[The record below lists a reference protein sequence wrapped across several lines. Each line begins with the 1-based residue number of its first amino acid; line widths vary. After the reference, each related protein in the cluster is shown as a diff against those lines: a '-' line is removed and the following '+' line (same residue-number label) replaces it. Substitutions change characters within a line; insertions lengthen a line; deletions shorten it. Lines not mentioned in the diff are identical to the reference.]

1 MGIKQYVP
9 SRARRP
15 IRAYLY
21 LLVSAVVLPLV
32 ALVAYHLHRD
42 FVEAREAAAAAAVR
56 LAQVSSAQAAQLVA
70 EVRTDLV
77 TLSRRPLV
85 RALDPRRCDPL
96 FTDFLDFSRRFAT
109 VLTIDLSGKPV
120 CSPPRPQETATQ
132 ASYDLGELVRTG
144 KFTIGKPIIGP
155 LTGKWVVVLAHPLHD
170 DSGRLS
176 GALGL
181 PIDLAN
187 FHPLAGDVE
196 LPPGASIGIISSQ
209 GVVIARL
216 RDPGKWVG
224 RDARGIEIVETVLAR
239 KQGHARAAGADG
251 VERIYGFAPVPE
263 TDWYAYAGIP
273 ASTAFAEARQR
284 ALESA
289 AAGVLVALLA
299 AALAMWTA
307 RALSGPVD
315 AMAETARDIARGDWD
330 ARFEGEGFTEIVE
343 IATEF
348 NLALDALEEKAR
360 LLRESESRLSGI
372 LDTVM
377 EGVISIDEQQR
388 VVVFNRE
395 AERIFGRSAARMMG
409 QPLGILVPER
419 FRAQHEEHIR
429 RFAATGQT
437 NRPMGKYGL
446 IYGLHADGAEFPIEA
461 TISQSGIAPDRL
473 LTVVLRDVTERLRA
487 EQALRGY
494 AERLRQ
500 LSRRLF
506 ETGESERRRL
516 ARELH
521 DRIGQNVTALN
532 LNLNM
537 LRGELP
543 SDLLE
548 KVGARLNDCDTLL
561 FHTGQ
566 LVRDIMIDLRPPGLD
581 ELGLFAALNEHARQ
595 FSSRTGCSA
604 TVSGTAVMPR
614 PPPATEI
621 TLFRIAQE
629 ALINIA
635 KHAGATEVAVTLE
648 SGTDTVILTVAD
660 NGHGFDVAAR
670 LAQAGP
676 SLGIVGMRER
686 AESIGARLRVESAP
700 GHGTRVIVEAPR
712 AAPAG
717 NG

>member
-1 MGIKQYVP
+1 MMLIP
-9 SRARRP
+9 
-15 IRAYLY
+15 
-21 LLVSAVVLPLV
+21 SAVC
-32 ALVAYHLHRD
+32 
-42 FVEAREAAAAAAVR
+42 
-56 LAQVSSAQAAQLVA
+56 
-70 EVRTDLV
+70 EV
-77 TLSRRPLV
+77 
-85 RALDPRRCDPL
+85 
-96 FTDFLDFSRRFAT
+96 
-109 VLTIDLSGKPV
+109 
-120 CSPPRPQETATQ
+120 
-132 ASYDLGELVRTG
+132 
-144 KFTIGKPIIGP
+144 
-155 LTGKWVVVLAHPLHD
+155 
-170 DSGRLS
+170 
-176 GALGL
+176 
-181 PIDLAN
+181 
-187 FHPLAGDVE
+187 
-196 LPPGASIGIISSQ
+196 
-209 GVVIARL
+209 
-216 RDPGKWVG
+216 
-224 RDARGIEIVETVLAR
+224 
-239 KQGHARAAGADG
+239 
-251 VERIYGFAPVPE
+251 
-263 TDWYAYAGIP
+263 
-273 ASTAFAEARQR
+273 
-284 ALESA
+284 
-289 AAGVLVALLA
+289 
-299 AALAMWTA
+299 
-307 RALSGPVD
+307 
-315 AMAETARDIARGDWD
+315 
-330 ARFEGEGFTEIVE
+330 
-343 IATEF
+343 
-348 NLALDALEEKAR
+348 
-360 LLRESESRLSGI
+360 
-372 LDTVM
+372 
-377 EGVISIDEQQR
+377 
-388 VVVFNRE
+388 
-395 AERIFGRSAARMMG
+395 
-409 QPLGILVPER
+409 
-419 FRAQHEEHIR
+419 
-429 RFAATGQT
+429 AATGQT

-700 GHGTRVIVEAPR
+700 GRGTRVIVEAPR
-712 AAPAG
+712 AAPAA